1 MNSGRRGA
9 KGFCKTIRARSDMT
23 ETNAVL
29 DDPNEPRLITET
41 GVAARVAA
49 IASGVLGGLGY
60 RLVRVKVTNRD
71 GGTVQIMA
79 ERPDG
84 TMSIDDCEAA
94 SRALSPVLDV
104 EDPIHGAY
112 RLELS
117 SPGIDRPLVRLSD
130 FVRWAGHEVK
140 VEMSVAVDGRKR
152 FRGILTGAEDGE
164 ALVRRTDAPAGE
176 EPTVRLPVGD
186 IHEAKL
192 VLTDALI
199 REALRAAKAA
209 GQDLDEQDL
218 DEDAEDFLDADVD
231 PLEADDT
238 FEPGDLEE
246 ATAAPARGP
255 VANKA
260 ATGKVAGKKA
270 KKSKVAGKKPVAKKS
285 NAKKKAGLETVAS
298 SVNASSVKE
307 KH

>member
-1 MNSGRRGA
+1 
-9 KGFCKTIRARSDMT
+9 MT
-23 ETNAVL
+23 EINAVL

-104 EDPIHGAY
+104 EDPIASAY
-112 RLELS
+112 RLEMS

-140 VEMSVAVDGRKR
+140 VEMSVPVDSRKR
-152 FRGILTGAEDGE
+152 FRGILTGAEDGD
-164 ALVRRTDAPAGE
+164 ALVRRTDARADE
-176 EPTVRLPVGD
+176 EPTVRLPLRD
-186 IHEAKL
+186 IHDARL
-192 VLTDALI
+192 VLTDALV

-209 GQDLDEQDL
+209 GQAVDDEI
-218 DEDAEDFLDADVD
+218 DEDAEDFLDTVD

-238 FEPGDLEE
+238 FEPGDLDGDEDE
-246 ATAAPARGP
+246 APAAPARGP
-255 VANKA
+255 VANKG

-270 KKSKVAGKKPVAKKS
+270 KKSKVAGKKPVSKKS
-285 NAKKKAGLETVAS
+285 NAKKKAGLETAAS
-298 SVNASSVKE
+298 SANASSVKE
-307 KH
+307 RH

>member
-1 MNSGRRGA
+1 
-9 KGFCKTIRARSDMT
+9 MT
-23 ETNAVL
+23 STPVAL

-49 IASGVLGGLGY
+49 IADGVLGALGY

-84 TMSIDDCEAA
+84 TMTIDDCEVA

-104 EDPIHGAY
+104 DDPIAGAY
-112 RLELS
+112 RLEMS
-117 SPGIDRPLVRLSD
+117 SPGIDRPLVRRSD

-140 VEMSVAVDGRKR
+140 VEMSVAVASRKR
-152 FRGILTGAEDGE
+152 FRGELLGME
-164 ALVRRTDAPAGE
+164 ADAAVVRRSDARADE
-176 EPTVRLPVGD
+176 EATVRLPVAD
-186 IHEAKL
+186 IHDARL

-199 REALRAAKAA
+199 RAALTAAKAA
-209 GQDLDEQDL
+209 G
-218 DEDAEDFLDADVD
+218 AELDAD
-231 PLEADDT
+231 
-238 FEPGDLEE
+238 EE
-246 ATAAPARGP
+246 AFLDGDEDIAFEDEVANDNGVDGDIANDDAPVMPARRP

-270 KKSKVAGKKPVAKKS
+270 KGKKAGTKKKS
-285 NAKKKAGLETVAS
+285 NAKKTANEQTS
-298 SVNASSVKE
+298 FENTSTVKE
-307 KH
+307 GH

>member
-1 MNSGRRGA
+1 
-9 KGFCKTIRARSDMT
+9 MT
-23 ETNAVL
+23 EINAVL

-104 EDPIHGAY
+104 EDPIASAY
-112 RLELS
+112 RLEMS

-140 VEMSVAVDGRKR
+140 VEMSVPVDSRKR
-152 FRGILTGAEDGE
+152 FRGILTGAEDGD
-164 ALVRRTDAPAGE
+164 ALVRRTDARADE
-176 EPTVRLPVGD
+176 EATVRLPLRD
-186 IHEAKL
+186 IHDARL

-199 REALRAAKAA
+199 REALRGAKAA
-209 GQDLDEQDL
+209 GQELDE
-218 DEDAEDFLDADVD
+218 EAEDFLDTVD

-238 FEPGDLEE
+238 FEPGDLDGDDDG
-246 ATAAPARGP
+246 APAKPARGP

-270 KKSKVAGKKPVAKKS
+270 KKSKVAGKKPDGKKS
-285 NAKKKAGLETVAS
+285 NAKKKAGLETAAS
-298 SVNASSVKE
+298 SANASSVKE

>member
-1 MNSGRRGA
+1 
-9 KGFCKTIRARSDMT
+9 MT
-23 ETNAVL
+23 DTRLER

-49 IASGVLGGLGY
+49 IADGVLRALGF

-84 TMSIDDCEAA
+84 SMTIDDCEAA

-104 EDPIHGAY
+104 EDPVAGAY

-117 SPGIDRPLVRLSD
+117 SPGIDRPLVRASD
-130 FVRWAGHEVK
+130 FERWAGHEVK
-140 VEMSVAVDGRKR
+140 VEMSVPVAGRKR
-152 FRGILTGAEDGE
+152 FRGHLVGTEGDSAV
-164 ALVRRTDAPAGE
+164 VRRDDARADE
-176 EPTVRLPVGD
+176 EATVLLPMGD
-186 IHEAKL
+186 IHDAKL

-199 REALRAAKAA
+199 TAALRAAKAA
-209 GQDLDEQDL
+209 GAEL
-218 DEDAEDFLDADVD
+218 DEDEEAFLEGEGGEIAFDDEVANDN
-231 PLEADDT
+231 LADD
-238 FEPGDLEE
+238 D
-246 ATAAPARGP
+246 APAVPARKP

-270 KKSKVAGKKPVAKKS
+270 KNSATGKKPSKKKS
-285 NAKKKAGLETVAS
+285 NAKKSNFEIIST
-298 SVNASSVKE
+298 VKE
-307 KH
+307 TH

>member
-1 MNSGRRGA
+1 
-9 KGFCKTIRARSDMT
+9 MT
-23 ETNAVL
+23 ETLVAL

-49 IASGVLGGLGY
+49 IADGVLGGLGY

-104 EDPIHGAY
+104 EDPIASAY
-112 RLELS
+112 RLEMS
-117 SPGIDRPLVRLSD
+117 SPGIDRPLVRRSD

-140 VEMSVAVDGRKR
+140 VEMAAAVASRKR
-152 FRGILTGAEDGE
+152 FRGLLIGVEGDSAV
-164 ALVRRTDAPAGE
+164 VRRDDARADE
-176 EPTVRLPVGD
+176 DATVQLPMAD
-186 IHEAKL
+186 IHDAKL

-199 REALRAAKAA
+199 TEALRAAKAA
-209 GQDLDEQDL
+209 GQELDD
-218 DEDAEDFLDADVD
+218 DEEAFLEGADGEAADDADA
-231 PLEADDT
+231 PAESAS
-238 FEPGDLEE
+238 GRK
-246 ATAAPARGP
+246 TAAKSTAGKPAPAGKA

-270 KKSKVAGKKPVAKKS
+270 KGKKAGAKKS
-285 NAKKKAGLETVAS
+285 NAKKSNFENTG
-298 SVNASSVKE
+298 SVKE
-307 KH
+307 TH

>member
-1 MNSGRRGA
+1 
-9 KGFCKTIRARSDMT
+9 MT
-23 ETNAVL
+23 EINAVL

-49 IASGVLGGLGY
+49 IAAGVLGTLGY

-104 EDPIHGAY
+104 EDPISSAY
-112 RLELS
+112 RLEMS

-140 VEMSVAVDGRKR
+140 VEMAHAVDTRKR
-152 FRGILTGAEDGE
+152 FRGILIGAEGDM
-164 ALVRRTDAPAGE
+164 AVVRRTDARADE
-176 EPTVRLPVGD
+176 EATVRLPLAD
-186 IHEAKL
+186 INDARL

-209 GQDLDEQDL
+209 GQALDE
-218 DEDAEDFLDADVD
+218 EAEAFLDGEEEGDADAD
-231 PLEADDT
+231 EAPTDET
-238 FEPGDLEE
+238 P
-246 ATAAPARGP
+246 APVAPARKPASTKQASGKP
-255 VANKA
+255 VANKG

-270 KKSKVAGKKPVAKKS
+270 KGAKPTSKKS
-285 NAKKKAGLETVAS
+285 NAKKKSGFEATPAS
-298 SVNASSVKE
+298 TVKE
-307 KH
+307 TH

>member
-1 MNSGRRGA
+1 
-9 KGFCKTIRARSDMT
+9 MT
-23 ETNAVL
+23 EINAVL

-49 IASGVLGGLGY
+49 IAAGVLGTLGY

-104 EDPIHGAY
+104 EDPISSAY
-112 RLELS
+112 RLEMS

-140 VEMSVAVDGRKR
+140 VEMAHAVDTRKR
-152 FRGILTGAEDGE
+152 FRGILIGAEGDM
-164 ALVRRTDAPAGE
+164 AVVRRTDARADE
-176 EPTVRLPVGD
+176 EATVRLPLAD
-186 IHEAKL
+186 IHDARL

-209 GQDLDEQDL
+209 GQALDE
-218 DEDAEDFLDADVD
+218 EAEAFLDGEEEGDADAD
-231 PLEADDT
+231 EAPTDET
-238 FEPGDLEE
+238 P
-246 ATAAPARGP
+246 APVAPARKPASTKQASGKP
-255 VANKA
+255 VANKG

-270 KKSKVAGKKPVAKKS
+270 KGAKPTSKKS
-285 NAKKKAGLETVAS
+285 NAKKKSGFEATPAS
-298 SVNASSVKE
+298 TVKE
-307 KH
+307 TH

>member
-1 MNSGRRGA
+1 
-9 KGFCKTIRARSDMT
+9 MT
-23 ETNAVL
+23 EINAVL

-104 EDPIHGAY
+104 EDPIASAY
-112 RLELS
+112 RLEMS

-140 VEMSVAVDGRKR
+140 VEMSVPVDSRKR
-152 FRGILTGAEDGE
+152 FRGILTGAEDGD
-164 ALVRRTDAPAGE
+164 ALVRRTDARADE
-176 EPTVRLPVGD
+176 EPTVRLPLRD
-186 IHEAKL
+186 IHDARL

-209 GQDLDEQDL
+209 GQEL
-218 DEDAEDFLDADVD
+218 DEDAEDFLDSEVD

-238 FEPGDLEE
+238 FEPGDLDGEPAE
-246 ATAAPARGP
+246 QPAKSARGP
-255 VANKA
+255 VANKG

-270 KKSKVAGKKPVAKKS
+270 KKSKVAGKKPDGKKS
-285 NAKKKAGLETVAS
+285 NAKKKAGLETSAS
-298 SVNASSVKE
+298 SANASSVKE